1 MSNNT
6 KGVTIWTPA
15 FINIFIVSFAL
26 NMGQFMMNTLIPK
39 YANYLGA
46 SATIVGMV
54 SSMFAITAL
63 AIRPVAGPA
72 FDYFSKKRLLNLSIA
87 VITVA
92 YIGYSLSSS
101 VQMVMACRLL
111 HGVGMG
117 CVYPLSLAIASESLP
132 DEKMGSGIGIYSL
145 AQAVSS
151 AVGPSIGLS
160 LSGAIG
166 YNKTFALGAVIM
178 ALAGVLSFGLKEPAR
193 TAQGKFHIS
202 VDKIIA
208 KEALLPAF
216 IMVFLAMSYSCI
228 NSFMAIYGAE
238 RGVSQIGLFFTVYAI
253 FLMMSRPLSGTISD
267 RFGLDKSI
275 IPACLCFALSF
286 FLISIADS
294 LPIFL
299 AAGAVSAFGYGAC
312 QPAIQALC
320 MKCVPK
326 ERRGAGANTNYF
338 GVDTGNLLGPVIA
351 GRIAESVQASTGN
364 AAAGYSAM
372 YRYMIIPILI
382 GLVLFIVNRKK
393 LIGLGAR
400 EE

>member
-1 MSNNT
+1 MKEQS

-26 NMGQFMMNTLIPK
+26 NMGQYMMNTLIPK

-46 SATIVGMV
+46 GATIVGMV
-54 SSMFAITAL
+54 SSMFAVSAL
-63 AIRPVAGPA
+63 AIRPIAGPA
-72 FDYFSKKRLLNLSIA
+72 FDYFSKKRLLNLSIG
-87 VITVA
+87 VITLA
-92 YIGYSLSSS
+92 YIGYGLSGS
-101 VQMVMACRLL
+101 VAMVMVCRLL

-151 AVGPSIGLS
+151 AIGPSIGLS
-160 LSGAIG
+160 LSAAIG
-166 YNKTFALGAVIM
+166 YNRTFLIGAVVM
-178 ALAGVLSFGLKEPAR
+178 ALACALSFSLKEPPR
-193 TAQGKFHIS
+193 TAQGKFRIS
-202 VDKIIA
+202 ADKIIA

-216 IMVFLAMSYSCI
+216 IMVFLAMSYACI
-228 NSFMAIYGAE
+228 NSFIAIYGAE
-238 RGVSQIGLFFTVYAI
+238 RGVEQIGLFFTVYAI
-253 FLMMSRPLSGTISD
+253 FLMMSRPLSGTISA

-312 QPAIQALC
+312 QPAMQALC
-320 MKCVPK
+320 MKCVSK
-326 ERRGAGANTNYF
+326 ERRGAGANTEYF
-338 GVDTGNLLGPVIA
+338 GID
-351 GRIAESVQASTGN
+351 
-364 AAAGYSAM
+364 
-372 YRYMIIPILI
+372 
-382 GLVLFIVNRKK
+382 
-393 LIGLGAR
+393 
-400 EE
+400 